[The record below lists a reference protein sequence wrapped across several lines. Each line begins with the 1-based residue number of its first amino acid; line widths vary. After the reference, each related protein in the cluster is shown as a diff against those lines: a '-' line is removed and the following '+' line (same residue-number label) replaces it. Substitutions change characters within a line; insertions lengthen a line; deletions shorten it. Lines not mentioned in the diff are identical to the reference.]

1 MDISLFL
8 ELAVNGALSG
18 LMYSLVALG
27 IVLIYKSSSV
37 PNLAQ
42 GALAMLGA
50 YVALAVFDA
59 TKAPMW
65 LTIPLAMLVMF
76 GVGMG
81 VERVALRR
89 LAGRPLVMILMM
101 TLALDI
107 FIRAAALSAWGAT
120 NRVLPLGISSDPL
133 FIGDVLINRSYL
145 AGGVVALLLFGFFV
159 LFFRTRLGIVL
170 RAISDDYT
178 ASWSVGIS
186 VERGVALSWALSAA
200 VATLA
205 GVMWASIQG
214 VDQSLSQLLLMGV
227 AVAVLGGLDSIGGA
241 ILAGVLLGA
250 FQGVAS
256 GYLDRLVGGGS
267 RELVVAATLVLTILI
282 RPHGLF
288 GREDIERI

>member
-1 MDISLFL
+1 MDWALFA
-8 ELAVNGALSG
+8 ELAINGALSG

-50 YVALAVFDA
+50 FVALAVFDLL
-59 TKAPMW
+59 KAPIW
-65 LTIPLAMLVMF
+65 VALPVAMVVMF
-76 GVGMG
+76 LIGMG
-81 VERVALRR
+81 IERVALRR

-101 TLALDI
+101 TLAIDI
-107 FIRAAALSAWGAT
+107 FIRAAALVIWGGT
-120 NRVLPLGISSDPL
+120 NRVLALGIGSDPL
-133 FIGDVLINRSYL
+133 FLGEVLINRSYL
-145 AGGVVALLLFGFFV
+145 AGGLVALSMFGFFI
-159 LFFRTRLGIVL
+159 LFFRTRMGIVL

-186 VERGVALSWALSAA
+186 VERGVALSWAMSAV
-200 VATLA
+200 VATTA
-205 GVMWASIQG
+205 GVLWASIQG
-214 VDQSLSQLLLMGV
+214 VDQSLSQLLLMGI

-241 ILAGVLLGA
+241 ILAGLLLGT
-250 FQGVAS
+250 FQGIAS

-267 RELVVAATLVLTILI
+267 RELVVAGTLILTILI

-288 GREDIERI
+288 GREDIQRI

>member
-1 MDISLFL
+1 MDWSLFL
-8 ELAVNGALSG
+8 ELAANGALSG

-50 YVALAVFDA
+50 YVALAVFDLL
-59 TKAPMW
+59 KAPMW
-65 LTIPLAMLVMF
+65 LTIPIAMLVMF

-81 VERVALRR
+81 IERVALRR

-107 FIRAAALSAWGAT
+107 FVRAAALSAWGAT

-159 LFFRTRLGIVL
+159 LFFRTRAGVVL

-186 VERGVALSWALSAA
+186 VERGVALSWAMSSA

-205 GVMWASIQG
+205 GVLWASIQG

-227 AVAVLGGLDSIGGA
+227 AVAVLGGLDSVGGA
-241 ILAGVLLGA
+241 ILAGILLGG

>member
-1 MDISLFL
+1 MDWSLFL
-8 ELAVNGALSG
+8 ELAANGALSG

-50 YVALAVFDA
+50 YVALAVFDLF
-59 TKAPMW
+59 KAPMW

-81 VERVALRR
+81 IERVALRR

-107 FIRAAALSAWGAT
+107 FVRAAALSAWGAT

-159 LFFRTRLGIVL
+159 LFFRTRAGVVL

-186 VERGVALSWALSAA
+186 VERGVALSWAMSSA

-241 ILAGVLLGA
+241 ILAGLLLGA

>member
-1 MDISLFL
+1 MDWSLFL
-8 ELAVNGALSG
+8 ELAANGALSG

-50 YVALAVFDA
+50 YVALAVFDLL
-59 TKAPMW
+59 KAPMW

-81 VERVALRR
+81 IERVALRR

-107 FIRAAALSAWGAT
+107 FVRAAALSAWGAT

-159 LFFRTRLGIVL
+159 LFFRTRAGVVL

-186 VERGVALSWALSAA
+186 VERGVALSWAMSSA

-205 GVMWASIQG
+205 GVLWASIQG

-241 ILAGVLLGA
+241 ILAGILLGG

>member
-1 MDISLFL
+1 MDWSLFL
-8 ELAVNGALSG
+8 ELAANGALSG

-50 YVALAVFDA
+50 YVALAVFDLL
-59 TKAPMW
+59 KAPMW
-65 LTIPLAMLVMF
+65 LTIPIAMLVMF

-81 VERVALRR
+81 IERVALRR

-107 FIRAAALSAWGAT
+107 FVRAAALSAWGAT

-159 LFFRTRLGIVL
+159 LFFRTRAGVVL

-186 VERGVALSWALSAA
+186 VERGVALSWAMSSA

-205 GVMWASIQG
+205 GVLWASIQG

-241 ILAGVLLGA
+241 ILAGILLGG